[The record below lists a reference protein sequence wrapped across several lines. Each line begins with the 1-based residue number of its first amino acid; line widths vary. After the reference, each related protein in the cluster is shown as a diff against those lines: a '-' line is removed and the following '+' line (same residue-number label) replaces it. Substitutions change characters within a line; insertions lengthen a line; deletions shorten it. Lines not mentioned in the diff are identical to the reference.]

1 MTAHSTRARR
11 HGLGALGVAATLLVA
26 LASTASATTPPDSTT
41 PADGSAAPADTAGG
55 DAAADLEAL
64 YAAAQE
70 EGQVNLI
77 ALPDNWA
84 NYGGILQSFRD
95 KYPGIDNPVQ
105 TPMPRSAE
113 ELTAVETQRGS
124 DTMPD
129 SIDVGPPFALQ
140 AVEEGIWDPYM
151 PTVWDEIPD
160 ALKDPDGNWVAAYYG
175 IMSIGTNTTLVADA
189 PTSFADLNDPQYA
202 GQVALNGDP
211 REAGAAFAGVW
222 AAALANGGSFDDIMP
237 GIEYFADLKEQG
249 ILILIAAD
257 DNTIL
262 SGETP
267 IVLDWTYNWPG
278 RLDAIAEA
286 GFEWS
291 SAVPSD
297 GVYGSYYAQGVVA
310 DSPAPQR
317 RPPVDRAHPVRR
329 GCPRLPRRRRHPG
342 SLRDARRERHDH
354 RGHARRP
361 APGRVD
367 RAGRLPDGR
376 PDRCR
381 PGTARREL
389 GADGRRHLIAAPGT
403 RRDVDRTDPS
413 IAATA
418 LVEAVEPAVEPAP
431 SGRARVASGCV
442 RKQRRGPD

>member
-1 MTAHSTRARR
+1 M
-11 HGLGALGVAATLLVA
+11 AATLLVA
-26 LASTASATTPPDSTT
+26 LASTASATTPPGSTT
-41 PADGSAAPADTAGG
+41 PADGSAAPSETTGG

-64 YAAAQE
+64 IAAATE

-95 KYPGIDNPVQ
+95 TYPGIDNPVQ
-105 TPMPRSAE
+105 NPDASSAD

-160 ALKDPDGNWVAAYYG
+160 ALKDPDGNWIAAYYG
-175 IMSIGTNTTLVADA
+175 IMSLGVNTTLVPDV
-189 PTSFADLNDPQYA
+189 PTSFADLNDEQYA
-202 GQVALNGDP
+202 GQVSLNGDP

-237 GIEYFADLKEQG
+237 GIEYFAELKANG
-249 ILILIAAD
+249 VLSLVAAD

-278 RLDAIAEA
+278 RLDAIGEA
-286 GFEWS
+286 GFEWTS
-291 SAVPSD
+291 TVPSD

-310 DSPAPQR
+310 GSP
-317 RPPVDRAHPVRR
+317 HPN
-329 GCPRLPRRRRHPG
+329 
-342 SLRDARRERHDH
+342 
-354 RGHARRP
+354 
-361 APGRVD
+361 
-367 RAGRLPDGR
+367 AGRLWIEHILSDKGALGYLQGGAIPARYATLVENGVITDDMLANL
-376 PDRCR
+376 P
-381 PGTARREL
+381 PAELIELIEFPTA
-389 GADGRRHLIAAPGT
+389 DQIAAAQAVIAENWGPMV
-403 RRDVDRTDPS
+403 VD
-413 IAATA
+413 A
-418 LVEAVEPAVEPAP
+418 
-431 SGRARVASGCV
+431 
-442 RKQRRGPD
+442 